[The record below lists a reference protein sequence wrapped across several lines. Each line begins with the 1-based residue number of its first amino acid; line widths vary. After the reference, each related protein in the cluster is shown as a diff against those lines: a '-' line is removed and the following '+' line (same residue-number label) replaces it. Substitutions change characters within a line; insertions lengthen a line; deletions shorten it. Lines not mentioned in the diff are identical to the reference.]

1 LLLLEAIKN
10 KNTSFREIPG
20 VSFQE
25 DGKVIPRRLTPFISD
40 LDRYPYPGRE
50 LLLNQYKYTSED
62 MGVIMTSR
70 GCPYKC
76 GFCSHAPKVRYRNLD
91 NVIAEI
97 RDVRDEYGTR
107 QFAIKDDSF
116 TVNRKRTMEFCRIL
130 INERLD
136 INWDCTT
143 RVNLI
148 DDELLDITEE
158 AGCNVI
164 KVGIETGSE
173 RIMKEVNKG
182 ITLEQAKK
190 AADLLNKHGIF
201 WSAYFMM
208 GLRQETEEDILKTY
222 EFMKEINPFYAGLG
236 VYESFRH
243 TELFDLGVEMGL
255 LYPEVEIDHF
265 FRTRPKDYYFIDPRR
280 RVVEIKP
287 ERFEELTDYMT
298 KYFDKH
304 NKAFSK
310 MAKRGWIRKKSYFND
325 PGLLFGDLRK
335 AANWVLNR

>member
-1 LLLLEAIKN
+1 MHFRSIENVLE
-10 KNTSFREIPG
+10 EISQ
-20 VSFQE
+20 VM
-25 DGKVIPRRLTPFISD
+25 
-40 LDRYPYPGRE
+40 LD
-50 LLLNQYKYTSED
+50 
-62 MGVIMTSR
+62 
-70 GCPYKC
+70 
-76 GFCSHAPKVRYRNLD
+76 
-91 NVIAEI
+91 
-97 RDVRDEYGTR
+97 YGTK
-107 QFAIKDDSF
+107 QFAIKDDTF
-116 TVNRKRTMEFCRIL
+116 TIKESHVVKFCEEVLRRGL
-130 INERLD
+130 NF
-136 INWDCTT
+136 NWDCTT
-143 RVNLI
+143 RVDRIN
-148 DDELLDITEE
+148 EKLLKLMIR

-164 KVGIETGSE
+164 KVGVETGSE
-173 RIMKEVNKG
+173 RILNA
-182 ITLEQAKK
+182 TKK
-190 AADLLNKHGIF
+190 AITFEQVNNAARLFNKYNIF